1 MFKNRALYVEMV
13 KKNPG
18 SPEMMQATDAPDIDP
33 DKINDLLKDQVNN
46 ITSNVIIVMGA
57 GFFLS
62 TLSQIVIR
70 KATK

>member
-18 SPEMMQATDAPDIDP
+18 SPEMMQASDTPDIDP
-33 DKINDLLKDQVNN
+33 EKINDLLKDQVNN
-46 ITSNVIIVMGA
+46 ITSNVLILMGA
-57 GFFLS
+57 GFLMT
-62 TLSQIVIR
+62 TLSQIVIK

>member
-18 SPEMMQATDAPDIDP
+18 SPEMTHATDAPDIDP
-33 DKINDLLKDQVNN
+33 EKINDLLKDQVNN
-46 ITSNVIIVMGA
+46 ITSNVLILMAA
-57 GFFLS
+57 GFAMT